1 MKYFERNDTLQ
12 IHGMSYTTQ
21 KYCCPNCKKDYTRKC
36 SLDKHKILCDFKCKT
51 IREQNVIVEESG
63 DIPDHVE
70 LVKIV
75 QELMLRNIKLEEKVG
90 QIQKWV
96 NSKIKK
102 KINVIA
108 WLNGH
113 INPTIGFKEW
123 INTLIEVKEEHL
135 HYLFE
140 NTLFHTVQNI
150 FEYNLPEDS
159 EDFVYPI
166 KCFIQKQSIFYV
178 ADKVSDDVT
187 IWRQMTHDDMVV
199 LLKTIY
205 DKMLSCLTKWR
216 QLNQV
221 IISENDRIS
230 ERFNRAVI
238 KWMNMSFTPDV
249 TYGRMKNNLYA
260 YLKKDFKSMIEYE
273 IEF

>member
-1 MKYFERNDTLQ
+1 MSDT
-12 IHGMSYTTQ
+12 HQ
-21 KYCCPNCKKDYTRKC
+21 KYGCPNCKKDYTRKS
-36 SLDKHKILCDFKCKT
+36 SLDKHKVLCDFKCKT
-51 IREQNVIVEESG
+51 QRERNVIVEEAG

-75 QELMLRNIKLEEKVG
+75 QELMLRNINLEEKVG
-90 QIQKWV
+90 QLQKWV

-108 WLNGH
+108 WLNNH

-123 INTLIEVKEEHL
+123 INTLIEVKDQHL
-135 HYLFE
+135 QCLFD
-140 NTLFHTVQNI
+140 NTLFSTVQNI

-178 ADKVSDDVT
+178 ADKVADGVT
-187 IWRQMTHDDMVV
+187 IWRQMTHDDMVD
-199 LLKTIY
+199 LLKTVY
-205 DKMLSCLTKWR
+205 DKMLMCLTKWR
-216 QLNQV
+216 QVNQ
-221 IISENDRIS
+221 ILINENDRIS
-230 ERFNRAVI
+230 EKFNRAII
-238 KWMNMSFTPDV
+238 KWMTISFAQDATC
-249 TYGRMKNNLYA
+249 GRIKNNLYT
-260 YLKKDFKSMIEYE
+260 YLKRDFKSMIEYE

>member
-1 MKYFERNDTLQ
+1 MNET
-12 IHGMSYTTQ
+12 SQ
-21 KYCCPNCKKDYTRKC
+21 KYCCPNCKKDYTRKS
-36 SLDKHKILCDFKCKT
+36 SLDKHKILCDFKYKT
-51 IREQNVIVEESG
+51 HRERNIIVEEAG

-75 QELMLRNIKLEEKVG
+75 QELMLRNIKLEEKVN
-90 QIQKWV
+90 QMQKWV

-113 INPTIGFKEW
+113 INSTIGFKEW

-135 HYLFE
+135 KCLFDD
-140 NTLFHTVQNI
+140 TLFYTMQSI
-150 FEYNLPEDS
+150 FEYNLPDDS
-159 EDFVYPI
+159 EEFVYPI

-178 ADKVSDDVT
+178 ADKNADGLS
-187 IWRQMTHDDMVV
+187 IWRQMTHEDMVE

-205 DKMLSCLTKWR
+205 DKMLTCLTKWR
-216 QLNQV
+216 QANQLL
-221 IISENDRIS
+221 INENDRVS
-230 ERFNRAVI
+230 EKFNKAII
-238 KWMNMSFTPDV
+238 KWMNMTFTPDV
-249 TYGRMKNNLYA
+249 TYGRIRNNLYA

>member
-1 MKYFERNDTLQ
+1 
-12 IHGMSYTTQ
+12 MSDISQ
-21 KYCCPNCKKDYTRKC
+21 KYCCPNCKKDYTRKS

-51 IREQNVIVEESG
+51 QRERNVIVEEAG
-63 DIPDHVE
+63 DIPDHLE

-75 QELMLRNIKLEEKVG
+75 QELMLRNIKLEEKVC
-90 QIQKWV
+90 QMQKWV

-102 KINVIA
+102 KINVTA

-113 INPTIGFKEW
+113 IIPTIGFKEW
-123 INTLIEVKEEHL
+123 VNTLIEVKEEHL
-135 HYLFE
+135 QCLFE
-140 NTLFHTVQNI
+140 NNLFQTVQSI

-178 ADKVSDDVT
+178 ADKIADGVT
-187 IWRQMTHDDMVV
+187 IWRQMSHDDMVE

-205 DKMLSCLTKWR
+205 DKMLTCLTKWR
-216 QLNQV
+216 QMNQA
-221 IISENDRIS
+221 IINENDRIS
-230 ERFNRAVI
+230 EKFNRAII
-238 KWMNMSFTPDV
+238 KWMNMSFTPDI

-260 YLKKDFKSMIEYE
+260 YLKKDFKSMIEYD

>member
-1 MKYFERNDTLQ
+1 MND
-12 IHGMSYTTQ
+12 ISQ
-21 KYCCPNCKKDYTRKC
+21 KYCCPNCKKDYTRKS

-51 IREQNVIVEESG
+51 QRERNIMVEEAG
-63 DIPDHVE
+63 DIPNHEE

-75 QELMLRNIKLEEKVG
+75 QELMLRNIKLEEKMCEM
-90 QIQKWV
+90 QKWI

-102 KINVIA
+102 KINVTA

-123 INTLIEVKEEHL
+123 VHTLVEVNEKHL
-135 HYLFE
+135 QCLFDD
-140 NTLFHTVQNI
+140 TLFHTVQNI
-150 FEYNLPEDS
+150 FEYNLPDDS

-178 ADKVSDDVT
+178 ADKMSNDVT
-187 IWRQMTHDDMVV
+187 IWRQMTHDDMME
-199 LLKTIY
+199 LLKKIY

-216 QLNQV
+216 EMNQT
-221 IISENDRIS
+221 IINENDRVS
-230 ERFNRAVI
+230 EKFNKAII
-238 KWMNMSFTPDV
+238 KWMNISFLQDATC
-249 TYGRMKNNLYA
+249 GRMKNNLYG